1 MSMSVDEIRNVILL
15 FSNPA
20 WKASGTVSNTVIRN
34 ITALSS
40 RLTYS
45 ARITENITVLTS
57 KYAGTA
63 NGVIQGLLYIP
74 DLPADDPC
82 VNQTAPYVPASAARQ
97 ADLPPSN
104 YNLIAI
110 APWISVE
117 CTKSYLASAH
127 TDPIRGLIFFR
138 PSDDGSDGPPPAD
151 SSLWDLDDG
160 DRWRTQSGYPIYA
173 VSGQTGEQMM
183 YHLSLYSGSVPAVPF
198 GENLTALYN
207 LDPYDYV
214 RVWTE
219 LSVSTSSSLS
229 TIWVYI
235 LIVAGVLLSV
245 ISLTS
250 FSMHF
255 VQARRRAS
263 LRRRVIAG
271 EVNLEAMG
279 IKRLTVPIEH
289 IQSFPLFT
297 YLYDPSDGSP
307 PVSPT
312 SISPPR
318 SPRPAKLARSS
329 RGRSDSLVTT
339 TLTARVVSISEKGL
353 DSPFAASTVA
363 TDYQPTCAICLEHF
377 QNRVTI
383 IRELPCGHIFHVACI
398 DEFLSENSSLC
409 PLCKACMLPKGYCP
423 NITNPMARREY
434 ALRRLRDV
442 SAFDELEDNNLGHNK
457 IFTWGAWAKRRIFG
471 IDTAHTL
478 STPAQLES
486 QRVKKQHL
494 RLSHHAQSEDSQLSA
509 GELARRRMREL
520 AGSISEDGESQV
532 KRWRKMRDKVFPG
545 F

>member
-20 WKASGTVSNTVIRN
+20 WKAAGTVSNTVIRN

-40 RLTYS
+40 HLTYS
-45 ARITENITVLTS
+45 GRITENITVLAS

-74 DLPADDPC
+74 DLSADDPC
-82 VNQTAPYVPASAARQ
+82 VNQTAPFVPASAARQ

-110 APWISVE
+110 APWINAA

-138 PSDDGSDGPPPAD
+138 PSDDASDGPPPAD
-151 SSLWDLDDG
+151 SALWDLNDG
-160 DRWRTQSGYPIYA
+160 GRWRTHSGYPIYA

-219 LSVSTSSSLS
+219 LSVSTTSSLS
-229 TIWVYI
+229 SIWIYI
-235 LIVAGVLLSV
+235 LIIAGVLLSV
-245 ISLTS
+245 ISLAS

-255 VQARRRAS
+255 VQARRRAC
-263 LRRRVIAG
+263 LRRRVISG

-307 PVSPT
+307 PTSP
-312 SISPPR
+312 ISTLSPR
-318 SPRPAKLARSS
+318 APRPAKLGRSS
-329 RGRSDSLVTT
+329 WGRSDSLVTT
-339 TLTARVVSISEKGL
+339 TLTARVVPISEKGL
-353 DSPFAASTVA
+353 ETPFAASTVA
-363 TDYQPTCAICLEHF
+363 TDYQPTCTICLEHF

-409 PLCKACMLPKGYCP
+409 PLCKASMLPKGYCP

-442 SAFDELEDNNLGHNK
+442 SAYDELEDGNNAHSR
-457 IFTWGAWAKRRIFG
+457 IFTWGVRAKRRILG
-471 IDTAHTL
+471 TGTVHTL
-478 STPAQLES
+478 STLAQLES
-486 QRVKKQHL
+486 RPIDKQHL
-494 RLSHHAQSEDSQLSA
+494 RLSHVTQDEDSQLSS
-509 GELARRRMREL
+509 GELARKRMREL
-520 AGSISEDGESQV
+520 AGSVSDDGEPEL
-532 KRWRKMRDKVFPG
+532 KKWRKMRNRVFPG